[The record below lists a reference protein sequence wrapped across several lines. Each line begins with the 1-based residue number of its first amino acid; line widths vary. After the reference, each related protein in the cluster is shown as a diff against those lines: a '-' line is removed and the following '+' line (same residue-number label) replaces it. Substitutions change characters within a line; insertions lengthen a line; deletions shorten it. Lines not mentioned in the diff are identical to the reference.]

1 MRGRMDNF
9 KPNQI
14 KLGIKDILVILGFVI
29 SGIIQYNTM
38 YKDHEIRIVK
48 IETEMT
54 AIAKDLSEI
63 KADVKDLIKL
73 TSTKLR
79 RGE

>member
-1 MRGRMDNF
+1 MENS
-9 KPNQI
+9 KLSQI
-14 KLGIKDILVILGFVI
+14 KLGIKDFLVILGFLI
-29 SGIIQYNTM
+29 SAVFQYNTM

-54 AIAKDLSEI
+54 SISKDLAEI

-73 TSTKLR
+73 TSA
-79 RGE
+79 RGRKSE

>member
-1 MRGRMDNF
+1 MRGRMDNL
-9 KPNQI
+9 KSNQI
-14 KLGIKDILVILGFVI
+14 KLGIKDVLVILGFIV
-29 SGIIQYNTM
+29 SGLVQYNTM

-63 KADVKDLIKL
+63 KADVKDLIRL
-73 TSTKLR
+73 NSYR
-79 RGE
+79 RKSE

>member
-1 MRGRMDNF
+1 M
-9 KPNQI
+9 
-14 KLGIKDILVILGFVI
+14 ILCFLI
-29 SGIIQYNTM
+29 SAVFQYNTM

-54 AIAKDLSEI
+54 SISKDLAEI

-73 TSTKLR
+73 TSTKVKR
-79 RGE
+79 SE

>member
-1 MRGRMDNF
+1 MNNF
-9 KPNQI
+9 KPDQI
-14 KLGIKDILVILGFVI
+14 KLGIKDVLVILGFVI
-29 SGIIQYNTM
+29 SGVIQYNTM

-73 TSTKLR
+73 SSAKGR
-79 RGE
+79 RFE

>member
-1 MRGRMDNF
+1 MESP
-9 KPNQI
+9 KVNQI
-14 KLGIKDILVILGFVI
+14 KLGIKDILVILGFVV

-73 TSTKLR
+73 TSTKGR
-79 RGE
+79 RSE

>member
-1 MRGRMDNF
+1 MRGRMDNL
-9 KPNQI
+9 KSNQI
-14 KLGIKDILVILGFVI
+14 KLGIKDMLVILGFIV
-29 SGIIQYNTM
+29 SGLVQYNTM

-63 KADVKDLIKL
+63 KADVKDLIRL
-73 TSTKLR
+73 NSYR
-79 RGE
+79 RKSE

>member
-1 MRGRMDNF
+1 MESP
-9 KPNQI
+9 KVNQI
-14 KLGIKDILVILGFVI
+14 KLGIKDILVILGFVV

-73 TSTKLR
+73 SSTKR
-79 RGE
+79 RSE

>member
-1 MRGRMDNF
+1 MDNF

>member
-1 MRGRMDNF
+1 M
-9 KPNQI
+9 NQI
-14 KLGIKDILVILGFVI
+14 KLGIKDVLVILGFVV
-29 SGIIQYNTM
+29 SGIVQYNTM

-63 KADVKDLIKL
+63 KSDVKDLIRLNSYRSK
-73 TSTKLR
+73 SQ
-79 RGE
+79 

>member
-1 MRGRMDNF
+1 MRSES
-9 KPNQI
+9 
-14 KLGIKDILVILGFVI
+14 L
-29 SGIIQYNTM
+29 
-38 YKDHEIRIVK
+38 K

-79 RGE
+79 EENEILIQR

>member
-1 MRGRMDNF
+1 MV
-9 KPNQI
+9 NQI
-14 KLGIKDILVILGFVI
+14 KLGIKDILVILGFVV

-73 TSTKLR
+73 TSTKGR
-79 RGE
+79 RSE

>member
-1 MRGRMDNF
+1 MENS
-9 KPNQI
+9 KISQI
-14 KLGIKDILVILGFVI
+14 KLGIKDFLVIIGFIV
-29 SGIIQYNTM
+29 SGVIQYNTM

-54 AIAKDLSEI
+54 SISKDLQEI
-63 KADVKDLIKL
+63 KQDVKELLK
-73 TSTKLR
+73 SSSR

>member
-1 MRGRMDNF
+1 MRGRMDNL
-9 KPNQI
+9 KSNQI
-14 KLGIKDILVILGFVI
+14 KLGIKDVLVILGFIV
-29 SGIIQYNTM
+29 SGLVQYNTM

-63 KADVKDLIKL
+63 KSDVKDLIRL
-73 TSTKLR
+73 NSYR
-79 RGE
+79 RKSE

>member
-1 MRGRMDNF
+1 MESP
-9 KPNQI
+9 KVNQI
-14 KLGIKDILVILGFVI
+14 KLGIKDVLVILGFVV
-29 SGIIQYNTM
+29 SGIVQYNTM

-73 TSTKLR
+73 SSTKGR
-79 RGE
+79 RSE

>member
-1 MRGRMDNF
+1 MRGRMESS
-9 KPNQI
+9 KISQI
-14 KLGIKDILVILGFVI
+14 KLGIKDFLVILGFVI
-29 SGIIQYNTM
+29 SGAIQYNTM

-54 AIAKDLSEI
+54 SIAKDLAEI

-73 TSTKLR
+73 TSAKGR
-79 RGE
+79 RME

>member
-1 MRGRMDNF
+1 MESS
-9 KPNQI
+9 KISQI
-14 KLGIKDILVILGFVI
+14 KLGIKDILVILGFVV
-29 SGIIQYNTM
+29 SGVIQYNTM

-63 KADVKDLIKL
+63 KADVKDLIRL
-73 TSTKLR
+73 SSSR
-79 RGE
+79 SRGSE

>member
-1 MRGRMDNF
+1 MENP
-9 KPNQI
+9 KVNQI
-14 KLGIKDILVILGFVI
+14 KLGIKDVLVILGFVV
-29 SGIIQYNTM
+29 SGIVQYNTM

-63 KADVKDLIKL
+63 KADVKDLIRLNSYQRK
-73 TSTKLR
+73 S
-79 RGE
+79 E

>member
-1 MRGRMDNF
+1 MENS
-9 KPNQI
+9 KLSQI
-14 KLGIKDILVILGFVI
+14 KLGIKDFLVILGFLI
-29 SGIIQYNTM
+29 SAVFQYNTM

-54 AIAKDLSEI
+54 SISKDLAEI

-73 TSTKLR
+73 TSAKARTS
-79 RGE
+79 E

>member
-1 MRGRMDNF
+1 MRGRMNNF
-9 KPNQI
+9 KPDQI
-14 KLGIKDILVILGFVI
+14 KLGIKDVLVILGFVI
-29 SGIIQYNTM
+29 SGVIQYNTM

-73 TSTKLR
+73 SSAKGR
-79 RGE
+79 RFE

>member
-1 MRGRMDNF
+1 M
-9 KPNQI
+9 NQI
-14 KLGIKDILVILGFVI
+14 KLGIKDVLVILGFVV

-73 TSTKLR
+73 TSTKGR
-79 RGE
+79 RSE

>member
-1 MRGRMDNF
+1 M
-9 KPNQI
+9 NQI
-14 KLGIKDILVILGFVI
+14 KLGIKDILVILGFVV

-73 TSTKLR
+73 TSTKGR
-79 RGE
+79 RSE